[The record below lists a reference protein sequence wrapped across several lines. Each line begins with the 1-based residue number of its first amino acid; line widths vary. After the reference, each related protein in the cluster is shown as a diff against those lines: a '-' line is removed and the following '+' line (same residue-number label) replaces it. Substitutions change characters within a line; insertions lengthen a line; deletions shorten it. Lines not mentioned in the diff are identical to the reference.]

1 MKKFFYCILPFI
13 VIWGGYFSLLCIP
26 QLHHEYLG
34 TVEGND
40 IVISTSEHQSGNDYY
55 NLYTCKFKYK
65 DVIGVTRSSDD
76 IYTNITFRYIP
87 SKGFV
92 TRSNKAW
99 EIKQLVKHGKVY
111 APGWSFWSI
120 IVLVSG
126 VFILVPYFFLHCTG
140 QFECISRGLNYEC
153 GNISDYCFGCP
164 FCVTDKRTNLNI
176 KKHILK
182 PMTKTKNFFGY

>member
-1 MKKFFYCILPFI
+1 MRKFFYCILPFI

-40 IVISTSEHQSGNDYY
+40 VVMITSEHQSGNDYY
-55 NLYTCKFKYK
+55 NLYTCEFKYK
-65 DVIGVTRSSDD
+65 DVIGVTRSSND
-76 IYTNITFRYIP
+76 IYSNVHIRYVP

-99 EIKQLVKHGKVY
+99 EIKQLIKHGKVY

-120 IVLVSG
+120 LVLIIG
-126 VFILVPYFFLHCTG
+126 GFILFPYFGIHCLEH
-140 QFECISRGLNYEC
+140 FECISRGRNYEC
-153 GNISDYCFGCP
+153 GNSDYCFGCP
-164 FCVTDKRTNLNI
+164 FCVTDKQTNLNI

-182 PMTKTKNFFGY
+182 PVTKTKNFFGY